1 MKKLETTFNKE
12 LKQKNTLITIG
23 LIIWMILGLI
33 LSLPIAIY
41 YGFRI
46 FQNRQSKYSGRYLN
60 QYSNKHTITKNYSLH
75 RRIFIL
81 IITTPLVLMLLPI
94 LTIFCYVSIIG
105 AIFK

>member
-33 LSLPIAIY
+33 ISLPIAIY

-46 FQNRQSKYSGRYLN
+46 FQNRLSNYKGRYLN
-60 QYSNKHTITKNYSLH
+60 QH
-75 RRIFIL
+75 
-81 IITTPLVLMLLPI
+81 
-94 LTIFCYVSIIG
+94 
-105 AIFK
+105 

>member
-33 LSLPIAIY
+33 ISLPIAIY

-46 FQNRQSKYSGRYLN
+46 FQNRLSNYSGRYLN
-60 QYSNKHTITKNYSLH
+60 QH
-75 RRIFIL
+75 
-81 IITTPLVLMLLPI
+81 
-94 LTIFCYVSIIG
+94 
-105 AIFK
+105 